1 MKIWEDFLQ
10 SLEKSLGKDVV
21 EKWLRPL
28 KIARFD
34 AGNLYLEAM
43 NTFQIIWFEEH
54 IRKRIPKG
62 LITGSDRPIKVH
74 LGLGTP
80 LPASNKQ
87 QRIKRS
93 DLTSSQAPRQY
104 DSLPIDRAATLST
117 FIPTAN
123 NKLALK
129 VVEEIL
135 GGEQGFNPLYLVGP
149 TGSGKSH
156 LLQAIANGFEKKKKK
171 VLYTHAETFTDHLVS
186 ALRATDMAAFRAT
199 YRSCDVLIVE
209 DVHLFSKKS
218 ATQEEFFHTFNELH
232 TEGKVIALC
241 STLTPQELAYIEPRL
256 ISRFEWGIVVPV
268 ETVDKKLFPEILK
281 NKVSAL
287 KVGIPQKV
295 STFLLELFQS
305 SPKALIKAFNT
316 LLLRTKGGSDG
327 YENLTLPS
335 LKRLLSDLLIEE
347 DRHHVTPPRVL
358 ETVAE
363 HFGIIIDDL
372 TGKGQSRDL
381 ILPRQM
387 AMYICREIL
396 KLPYTKI
403 GDLFKRDHST
413 VMSAL
418 KQLQKELLISSSD
431 VPSHLQSLFKK
442 LHLA

>member
-1 MKIWEDFLQ
+1 MKIWEDFLH
-10 SLEKSLGKDVV
+10 SSEKSLGKEIV

-28 KIARFD
+28 QIARFD
-34 AGNLYLEAM
+34 AGNLYLEAQ

-62 LITGSDRPIKVH
+62 LSTGNDRPVKVH

-80 LPASNKQ
+80 LPSQKQ
-87 QRIKRS
+87 QPRLKRNDPS
-93 DLTSSQAPRQY
+93 PQNLLRHY
-104 DSLPIDRAATLST
+104 DSLPIDPTATLSS
-117 FIPTAN
+117 FIPVEGN
-123 NKLALK
+123 RLAIK
-129 VVEEIL
+129 VIEEIL
-135 GGEQGFNPLYLVGP
+135 KGASGFNPLYIVGP
-149 TGSGKSH
+149 SGSGKSH
-156 LLQAIANGFEKKKKK
+156 LLQAIAMGFQNKKKK
-171 VLYTHAETFTDHLVS
+171 VIYTHAETFTDHLVS

-218 ATQEEFFHTFNELH
+218 ATQEEFFHTFNTLH
-232 TEGKVIALC
+232 TEGKEIVLC
-241 STLTPQELAYIEPRL
+241 STLTPQELVQVEPRL
-256 ISRFEWGIVVPV
+256 ISRFEWGIVVPL
-268 ETVDKKLFPEILK
+268 ETIDKKDYGEILK
-281 NKVSAL
+281 KKMAAL
-287 KVGIPQKV
+287 KVNFPQKV
-295 STFLLELFQS
+295 PTFLLELFPS
-305 SPKALIKAFNT
+305 SPKALVKAFNT

-327 YENLTLPS
+327 YDNLTLPS
-335 LKRLLSDLLIEE
+335 LKRILSDLLIEE

-358 ETVAE
+358 STVAE
-363 HFGIIIDDL
+363 HFGMRIEDL
-372 TGKGQSRDL
+372 TGKGQRRDL

-418 KQLQKELLISSSD
+418 KQLHKELLISSSE

>member
-80 LPASNKQ
+80 LPASKQ
-87 QRIKRS
+87 QRIKRN
-93 DLTSSQAPRQY
+93 DRAGSQAPRQY
-104 DSLPIDRAATLST
+104 DSLPIDRTATLST

-241 STLTPQELAYIEPRL
+241 STLTPQELAHIEPRL

-268 ETVDKKLFPEILK
+268 ETVDKKLFLEILK
-281 NKVSAL
+281 NKISAL
-287 KVGIPQKV
+287 KVNIPQKV

-347 DRHHVTPPRVL
+347 DKHHVTPPRVL